1 MVAPI
6 GYIGE
11 KPVYANGGSF
21 STQPPVNTSLAP
33 QSWSPAPQNY
43 ADNWNRA
50 EER

>member
-1 MVAPI
+1 MVEPV

-11 KPVYANGGSF
+11 NTLFASGNSV
-21 STQPPVNTSLAP
+21 STQPPVNTSPAP

>member
-1 MVAPI
+1 MTPV

-11 KPVYANGGSF
+11 KAVYVRGGTV
-21 STQPPVNTSLAP
+21 STQPPVNTSPAP
-33 QSWSPAPQNY
+33 QSWSQAPQNY